1 MKGLQKYSGSELK
14 KRGSSPKILPLNTAL
29 VNARREGFPREMDRD
44 WMGRLF
50 ECAVGAELCR
60 RFDEVMYW
68 REGDAEVDFVVKSDG
83 RVLGIEVKS
92 GRVKK
97 PEGLGRFCQR

>member
-1 MKGLQKYSGSELK
+1 
-14 KRGSSPKILPLNTAL
+14 
-29 VNARREGFPREMDRD
+29 MDRD

-68 REGDAEVDFVVKSDG
+68 REGGAEVDFVVKSQG

-92 GRVKK
+92 GRVRK
-97 PEGLGRFCQR
+97 PEGLARFCQRYPEAVPMVLDLKKGEQLLSGATLEGLT